1 MPQGGVVTL
10 DEVTEAD
17 KRFQEAAE
25 RAEGLRQE
33 RNNLIRLAV
42 SDGVSVTA
50 VARALGCSRARV
62 YQIIEQE

>member
-10 DEVTEAD
+10 DAVTEAD
-17 KRFQEAAE
+17 KRFQKAVE